1 MYMVE
6 ITDNKF
12 DELVENAEKM
22 LKYGG
27 KVMSCIESI
36 RQSEGR
42 MGERSP
48 MSDYRDMGR
57 DERRRYERGMD
68 YDDEGRYGGRYGE
81 RYGGGYYGGG
91 RRY

>member
-1 MYMVE
+1 
-6 ITDNKF
+6 
-12 DELVENAEKM
+12 
-22 LKYGG
+22 
-27 KVMSCIESI
+27 
-36 RQSEGR
+36 

-68 YDDEGRYGGRYGE
+68 YDDEGRYGE

>member
-1 MYMVE
+1 MYMIE
-6 ITDNKF
+6 ITENKF

-27 KVMSCIESI
+27 KVMSCLEDM
-36 RQSEGR
+36 RRGEGR

-48 MSDYRDMGR
+48 MPDYRDMGR
-57 DERRRYERGMD
+57 EERRRYERDMD
-68 YDDEGRYGGRYGE
+68 YDDEGRYGE
-81 RYGGGYYGGG
+81 RYGGGYHGGG

>member
-6 ITDNKF
+6 ITENKF
-12 DELVENAEKM
+12 DELIENAEKM

-27 KVMSCIESI
+27 KVMSCLESM
-36 RQSEGR
+36 RQGDGR

-48 MSDYRDMGR
+48 MPDYRDIGR
-57 DERRRYERGMD
+57 DERRRYERSMD
-68 YDDEGRYGGRYGE
+68 YDDEGRYGE
-81 RYGGGYYGGG
+81 RYGGGYYGG

>member
-6 ITDNKF
+6 ITENKL

-27 KVMSCIESI
+27 KVMSCLE
-36 RQSEGR
+36 
-42 MGERSP
+42 
-48 MSDYRDMGR
+48 DMRRG
-57 DERRRYERGMD
+57 ERRRYERGMD
-68 YDDEGRYGGRYGE
+68 YDDEGRYGE

>member
-27 KVMSCIESI
+27 KVMSCLESM
-36 RQSEGR
+36 RQGEGR

-48 MSDYRDMGR
+48 MPDYRDMGR
-57 DERRRYERGMD
+57 DERRRYERSMD
-68 YDDEGRYGGRYGE
+68 YDNEGRYGE
-81 RYGGGYYGGG
+81 RYGGGYYGG